1 MLLIC
6 LLIISHCNKPDGG
19 RYTVGL
25 YMEATLN
32 SGGFGCWNCVRH
44 QYSILFSCFS
54 FQSICVFPWI
64 AIIFIVM
71 IIRQVLEKNLYKANV
86 L

>member
-6 LLIISHCNKPDGG
+6 LLGIMKPLYKPDGG

-44 QYSILFSCFS
+44 QYRGD
-54 FQSICVFPWI
+54 
-64 AIIFIVM
+64 II
-71 IIRQVLEKNLYKANV
+71 
-86 L
+86 